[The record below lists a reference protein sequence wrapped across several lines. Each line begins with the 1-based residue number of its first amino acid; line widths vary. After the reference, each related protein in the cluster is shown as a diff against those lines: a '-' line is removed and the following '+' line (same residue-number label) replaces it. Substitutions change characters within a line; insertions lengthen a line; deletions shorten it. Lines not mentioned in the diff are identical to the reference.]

1 MSQKILC
8 LYPRYNFL
16 ILFHLPAILPWFIS
30 YSFKIAIKII
40 NYLYISQIM
49 MNLTE
54 RKSLPMK
61 RLRDYFQ
68 GLEYSDP
75 SCLLELQELV
85 EMSLNEDWWPWNQKD
100 TRQLFHVREHT
111 ASELSVRFN
120 SMNQHFW
127 AQNIKIYHKNNKK
140 MPLCQFFLLPEKS
153 YQLASTNF

>member
-1 MSQKILC
+1 MWYLMILKICYMGISHCHRALNSENLDIDNVTKILC

-85 EMSLNEDWWPWNQKD
+85 EMSWNEDWWRWNQKD
-100 TRQLFHVREHT
+100 TRQLFHVCE
-111 ASELSVRFN
+111 V
-120 SMNQHFW
+120 
-127 AQNIKIYHKNNKK
+127 
-140 MPLCQFFLLPEKS
+140 
-153 YQLASTNF
+153 